1 MDTLI
6 RHGEDVFVVWDA
18 DQIESDVIVRA
29 GFSLARALC
38 VRQARQ
44 SQAEDGNWDNM
55 DAAMLALE
63 QEAKRLS
70 KMKTW
75 TETVQ
80 SNSGKILEEV
90 RKMTE
95 GLEQQIGILRESIA
109 ALRKS

>member
-1 MDTLI
+1 
-6 RHGEDVFVVWDA
+6 
-18 DQIESDVIVRA
+18 
-29 GFSLARALC
+29 
-38 VRQARQ
+38 
-44 SQAEDGNWDNM
+44 M
-55 DAAMLALE
+55 DAAILALE